1 MTNYNRP
8 LIALSITL
16 LSFANQSS
24 SLSICAP
31 DFPTAKENCATNT
44 QCESIGID
52 TENCNDGEYC
62 FGPIVDCPGLVEET
76 EEVEGEEAGE
86 ETVEESTTESTVA
99 SQVEGTTVAADN
111 NTAQMEVFALDNEDE
126 SLTEVNDTQ
135 LLTAMLE
142 EDGDAEVV
150 DNGGEDFNEPPE
162 VMEAMSAESISP
174 VTNETQVVAESTT
187 EVPATATD
195 SPTSASP
202 TSSSPTVS
210 STSASPTTI
219 AERLINERS
228 NMTNPS
234 NHYCGSSYT
243 NAKDECN
250 TNVMAIPCPGGM
262 ETPCPSGLMCFA
274 IATEC
279 TPATAIPSSTP
290 SLSPTTIEPTTSQP
304 SNSPISADD
313 TTNMWYC
320 GETLEHASTC
330 LGKWCRSTY
339 SSDCPESQ
347 SCYQTTTCNA
357 TLFNYTNAPTTI
369 APTTPVPSV
378 EPTTSAPTEDLNP
391 GNYYC
396 GNEWRSAD
404 YDGDCGVP
412 CPRYVVCCRCMIV

>member
-1 MTNYNRP
+1 MHLTFQQ
-8 LIALSITL
+8 L
-16 LSFANQSS
+16 
-24 SLSICAP
+24 
-31 DFPTAKENCATNT
+31 DNCATYT

-52 TENCNDGEYC
+52 EVNCADGEYC
-62 FGPIVDCPGLVEET
+62 FGPIECPELVEE
-76 EEVEGEEAGE
+76 GEESEGGE
-86 ETVEESTTESTVA
+86 ESGESTTESTVA
-99 SQVEGTTVAADN
+99 SQVESTIVAAEN
-111 NTAQMEVFALDNEDE
+111 STAQMEVFALEDE

-150 DNGGEDFNEPPE
+150 DNGGEDFDEPE
-162 VMEAMSAESISP
+162 LMEAMSAESISP
-174 VTNETQVVAESTT
+174 VNET
-187 EVPATATD
+187 EVPATTD
-195 SPTSASP
+195 SP
-202 TSSSPTVS
+202 TSSSPTSSSPTYS
-210 STSASPTTI
+210 STTASPTTI

-234 NHYCGSSYT
+234 NHYCGTSYT

-250 TNVMAIPCPGGM
+250 TNAMAIPCPGGM
-262 ETPCPSGLMCFA
+262 ETPCPNGLMCFA

-279 TPATAIPSSTP
+279 TPATATPSSTP

-320 GETLEHASTC
+320 GETLEHASQC

-339 SSDCPESQ
+339 SSDCPENQ

-378 EPTTSAPTEDLNP
+378 EPTTSAPSEDLNP

-412 CPRYVVCCRCMIV
+412 CPRYVVSCQCIFVMYVRYLYT